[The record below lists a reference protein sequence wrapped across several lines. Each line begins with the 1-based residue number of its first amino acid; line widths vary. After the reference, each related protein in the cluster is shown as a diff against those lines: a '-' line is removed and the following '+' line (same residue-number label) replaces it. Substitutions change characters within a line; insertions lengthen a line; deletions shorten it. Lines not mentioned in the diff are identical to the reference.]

1 MISRLSVLNGVSL
14 DPWYNLAVEETLL
27 NRVSSGEIILYLW
40 QNAHTVVIGR
50 NQNPWKECR
59 VSLLEEE
66 DGKLARRLSGGGAV
80 YHDLGNLNF
89 TFLVRQEDYDVSRQ
103 LSVIELACKRAG
115 IPVKRSG
122 RNDLLAGGRKF
133 SGNAFYKHEGKCYH
147 HGTLMVAVD
156 TARVE
161 RYLSPSK
168 AKLQAKGVSSVRARV
183 VNLTEYVPALTCGG
197 LRRDLID
204 AFETVY
210 QGAAALLTEQDLDM
224 AAVETLRSRNESW
237 EWRFGKDLPMSFSCA
252 DKLDWG
258 EVQISLQVEQGVVRG
273 AQVFSDAMDWS
284 LAPAIE
290 QTLLGARF
298 TQKALRERLLAAPL
312 ESNVRQDLI
321 ALLEEQEI

>member
-1 MISRLSVLNGVSL
+1 MKLSYLEL
-14 DPWYNLAVEETLL
+14 DTTDAAWNLAAEQYVFDALPRDRSYL
-27 NRVSSGEIILYLW
+27 MLW
-40 QNAHTVVIGR
+40 QNKNAVIVGKYQNTQAEIHAEYVKEHDIQVV
-50 NQNPWKECR
+50 
-59 VSLLEEE
+59 
-66 DGKLARRLSGGGAV
+66 RRLSGGGAV

-183 VNLTEYVPALTCGG
+183 VNLTEYAPALTCGG

-237 EWRFGKDLPMSFSCA
+237 EWRFGKNLPMSFSCA